1 MTAAS
6 FLEQN
11 MYDVYP
17 AKSVVAAIDG
27 SHAAVDAAVWV
38 AHEAVDRDIPL
49 RILYIIGER
58 DFSPKTREAAL
69 VAAKAAYAAVKA
81 ACGQLEVEMEIVHGD
96 VIETLVELS
105 RSASLLSIGAPR
117 DAADTAQAEGVAAKV
132 VASANCSVAIIREHD
147 PATQRRG
154 GMIVALLDES
164 CDDCD
169 VLQQA
174 MDEARLRHAPLRV
187 VHTCVNGLAGVGSGQ
202 APVQAAHN
210 HEVSRPLPAWTR
222 RYPEPPPGCVSLHE
236 AFAEYVVRN
245 AASIDLVVVGADRS
259 NDIAQLVGPGSSHTL
274 RNSGIGVLVVNHQH
288 L

>member
-1 MTAAS
+1 
-6 FLEQN
+6 

-27 SHAAVDAAVWV
+27 SRAAVDAAVWV

-49 RILYIIGER
+49 RILYIIDER

-69 VAAKAAYAAVKA
+69 VTAKAAHAAVKA
-81 ACGQLEVEMEIVHGD
+81 ACGQVKVEMEIVHGD
-96 VIETLVELS
+96 VIETLIELS

-117 DAADTAQAEGVAAKV
+117 DAADTAQAESIAAKV
-132 VASANCSVAIIREHD
+132 VASANCSVAIIREHG

-154 GMIVALLDES
+154 GMIVAVLDES

-174 MDEARLRHAPLRV
+174 MDEARLRHAPLRLV
-187 VHTCVNGLAGVGSGQ
+187 RTCVNGLAAVGGGRTSNH
-202 APVQAAHN
+202 AAHDKKL
-210 HEVSRPLPAWTR
+210 SAQQLPAWTR
-222 RYPEPPPGCVSLHE
+222 HYPDVHAGFVALHE
-236 AFAEYVVRN
+236 AFVQYVVRN

-259 NDIAQLVGPGSSHTL
+259 NDIAQLVGPSSSKVL
-274 RNSGIGVLVVNHQH
+274 RDRGISVLVVNRQH

>member
-1 MTAAS
+1 
-6 FLEQN
+6 

-27 SHAAVDAAVWV
+27 SRAAVDAAVWV

-49 RILYIIGER
+49 RILYIIDER

-69 VAAKAAYAAVKA
+69 VTAKAAHAAVKA
-81 ACGQLEVEMEIVHGD
+81 ACGQVKVEMEIVHGD
-96 VIETLVELS
+96 VIETLIELS

-117 DAADTAQAEGVAAKV
+117 DAADTAQAESIAAKV
-132 VASANCSVAIIREHD
+132 VASANCSVAIIREHG

-174 MDEARLRHAPLRV
+174 MDEARLRRAPLRV
-187 VHTCVNGLAGVGSGQ
+187 VQTCVNGLADVGSRQ
-202 APVQAAHN
+202 TAIQAAHN
-210 HEVSRPLPAWTR
+210 HELSDRPLPAWTR
-222 RYPEPPPGCVSLHE
+222 RYRAAPAGCVSLHE
-236 AFAEYVVRN
+236 AFAGYVVRN

-259 NDIAQLVGPGSSHTL
+259 NDIAQLVGPGSSPKL
-274 RNSGIGVLVVNHQH
+274 RNSGIAVLVVNRQH